1 MTDFTLH
8 PQLEK
13 DSLFVASIDN
23 IQIRLLR
30 DSRYFW
36 LLLIPQRKDITE
48 WHELDIKEQNTV
60 SHFINIFSKALKDIE
75 KADKINIGALGN
87 VVSQFHFHI
96 LARHQNDE
104 NWPGPVWGSAPTGQD
119 NIALFEERIQKLA
132 PIIDRLSA
140 DS

>member
-48 WHELDIKEQNTV
+48 WHELDIKEQNA
-60 SHFINIFSKALKDIE
+60 SA
-75 KADKINIGALGN
+75 
-87 VVSQFHFHI
+87 I
-96 LARHQNDE
+96 LQ
-104 NWPGPVWGSAPTGQD
+104 
-119 NIALFEERIQKLA
+119 IYLA
-132 PIIDRLSA
+132 KR
-140 DS
+140 

>member
-1 MTDFTLH
+1 MTDFLLH

-13 DSLFVASIDN
+13 DSLFVASVRN
-23 IQIRLLR
+23 IQIQLLR

-36 LLLIPQRKDITE
+36 LLLIPRCHGITE
-48 WHELDIKEQNTV
+48 WHELDIKEQNAI
-60 SHFINIFSKALKDIE
+60 SHLASVFSKALKDIE

-87 VVSQFHFHI
+87 IVSQFHFHI
-96 LARHQNDE
+96 LARHHNDE

-119 NIALFEERIQKLA
+119 NIALFEARIQKLA